1 MYLINIYCFVMFLE
15 LHMYGS
21 DLHMSFLT
29 VIICFII
36 FIIIAYSKIYI

>member
-1 MYLINIYCFVMFLE
+1 MYLINIYCFYVLE

-29 VIICFII
+29 VIICCII